1 MLSNAR
7 CCLFLY
13 VDFVLVVKVTNSQM
27 RLVAHIL
34 VVHGQGSFWADLRL
48 LYRFQTAAQPSEKV
62 RFWQQGIED

>member
-34 VVHGQGSFWADLRL
+34 VVHGQGSFLADLRL
-48 LYRFQTAAQPSEKV
+48 LYLSVSPQKRLGFGSEALLGW
-62 RFWQQGIED
+62 F